1 MRKLYLRV
9 QRQNYQ
15 TSKGLLEE
23 TFLSVR
29 NEIFCKGTNHD
40 MYSGDVL
47 GVFEL
52 KAPQMPSAAHFYNVA
67 KFANLIFLFTAFLLP
82 KRF

>member
-1 MRKLYLRV
+1 MRKLYLPV

-15 TSKGLLEE
+15 TSKGQ

-29 NEIFCKGTNHD
+29 NEIFCKSTNHD

-67 KFANLIFLFTAFLLP
+67 KFANLIFLITAFLLP